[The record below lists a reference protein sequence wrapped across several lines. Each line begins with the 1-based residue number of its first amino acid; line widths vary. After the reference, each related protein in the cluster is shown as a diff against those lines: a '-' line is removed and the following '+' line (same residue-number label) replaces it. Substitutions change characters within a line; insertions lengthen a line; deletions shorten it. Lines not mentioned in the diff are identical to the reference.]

1 MTNNENLDPGHWI
14 GIMLIILALLCL
26 CATRSC
32 AQTKQTTRIDTVECH
47 NGCIVKFNMAT
58 TAKGNP
64 KYSAVYNCTHNGVSD
79 IIPVPKTVYEYIILC
94 RENGIEPSLAIKL
107 KNGIISGIIK
117 YKPKYRIKR

>member
-1 MTNNENLDPGHWI
+1 MTNNEKLDPGHWI
-14 GIMLIILALLCL
+14 GIMLIILALLYL

-64 KYSAVYNCTHNGVSD
+64 KYSAVYNCTHNAETRKKLG
-79 IIPVPKTVYEYIILC
+79 
-94 RENGIEPSLAIKL
+94 AITRQRFL
-107 KNGIISGIIK
+107 NKNN
-117 YKPKYRIKR
+117 